1 MFPIRDHNPSQRTP
15 YVTYALIAANIVM
28 YLMTLPGVP
37 GGEWLWARLAL
48 YPLAVV
54 NGQLLWGLLTHMFLH
69 AGLLHVGGNML
80 FLWVFGD
87 NLEDQMG
94 HRGFLAF
101 YLAAGL
107 AAAAGQIAAAPFSP
121 VPMVG
126 ASGAIAGVMGHDVGQ
141 IVREDRGELIL
152 VAHQRQQTGIDP
164 HLAAGKCKR
173 PRLFDLEDCN
183 FEATDRASRT
193 LESSLE
199 IRSHTARIRRDF
211 RVLRSRRLA
220 RNLIEGRSPELSN
233 LCSCGTRRRVFLRRS
248 DRAGDHRGGQ
258 QNEHDGPNVPG
269 DPELHLGTTHRGVDR
284 KIGRVG
290 VAKSIAKLST
300 VLVRPTAVPGEN
312 REDFAHRVGS
322 VPSGRRP
329 GGGRGE
335 TCEGERAL
343 RSRCRRVH
351 SRSSV

>member
-28 YLMTLPGVP
+28 YLITLPGVP

-126 ASGAIAGVMGHDVGQ
+126 ASGAIAGVMGGYLLLFPRARIDV
-141 IVREDRGELIL
+141 IAIFIIFFKIFTVPAWLIL
-152 VAHQRQQTGIDP
+152 GAWFALQVFGGFTVAGDGGGVAYWAHSGGFIAGIV
-164 HLAAGKCKR
+164 LAL
-173 PRLFDLEDCN
+173 PL
-183 FEATDRASRT
+183 
-193 LESSLE
+193 
-199 IRSHTARIRRDF
+199 
-211 RVLRSRRLA
+211 
-220 RNLIEGRSPELSN
+220 
-233 LCSCGTRRRVFLRRS
+233 FLRR
-248 DRAGDHRGGQ
+248 GGPRFWSRHHGRPPHPAADYAPSRIPQ
-258 QNEHDGPNVPG
+258 VP
-269 DPELHLGTTHRGVDR
+269 
-284 KIGRVG
+284 
-290 VAKSIAKLST
+290 
-300 VLVRPTAVPGEN
+300 
-312 REDFAHRVGS
+312 
-322 VPSGRRP
+322 RRF
-329 GGGRGE
+329 R
-335 TCEGERAL
+335 
-343 RSRCRRVH
+343 
-351 SRSSV
+351 